1 MGIAGAMKTKRL
13 VAVEDSDEAA
23 TSSSEQE
30 ENEEELKGRGDK
42 GKGKLATSSA
52 TITEYERQRQ
62 QRIDENRAKLQ
73 ALRLPVLASSL
84 SKNSDKKLKKPTS
97 QKAKI
102 KQDNDYQPSTED
114 EQSESS
120 RDEDAEHKVPTPKK
134 VTSAKRRPPGRP
146 KSKKMKSLNS
156 LIVDKAS
163 EEHGWTD
170 LQENELDDDAAL
182 QQALALSMGASMEDA
197 TAIAEASKQDSEP
210 GRPKEKVDNSE
221 LGGKTQ
227 ETAKVD
233 KLPRG
238 RRQRKQTKSINAIQ
252 LSEDEVLAYFFLF
265 DEAGKGKIS
274 MRDLERVALTHDFT
288 WNKHELNEMINTFD
302 NDCDGQL
309 SLEDFQTIIARCNM
323 IGGS

>member
-1 MGIAGAMKTKRL
+1 MD
-13 VAVEDSDEAA
+13 DSDEAG
-23 TSSSEQE
+23 TSTSEQG
-30 ENEEELKGRGDK
+30 ENEEELKDGGDK
-42 GKGKLATSSA
+42 GKAKLASSSA

-62 QRIDENRAKLQ
+62 QRIEENRAKLQ
-73 ALRLPVLASSL
+73 ALRLPVLATSL
-84 SKNSDKKLKKPTS
+84 SKSPKNSNKTPKKLPS

-102 KQDNDYQPSTED
+102 KHDNDYQPSTED

-120 RDEDAEHKVPTPKK
+120 SDEDAEHKVPTPKK
-134 VTSAKRRPPGRP
+134 VTPAKRRPPGRP

-163 EEHGWTD
+163 EEHGWTA
-170 LQENELDDDAAL
+170 LQQNELDDDAAL
-182 QQALALSMGASMEDA
+182 QQALALSIGASMEDA
-197 TAIAEASKQDSEP
+197 TAIAEASKQDSEV
-210 GRPKEKVDNSE
+210 GRPKAKVDNSE
-221 LGGKTQ
+221 LGGKAQ

-233 KLPRG
+233 KFPHG
-238 RRQRKQTKSINAIQ
+238 RRQRKQTKSMNTIQ

-274 MRDLERVALTHDFT
+274 VRDLERVALTHDFT
-288 WNKHELNEMINTFD
+288 WSKQELNEMVNTFD
-302 NDCDGQL
+302 KDSDGQL

>member
-1 MGIAGAMKTKRL
+1 MKTKRL

-23 TSSSEQE
+23 TSSSEKE
-30 ENEEELKGRGDK
+30 ENSEELKGRGDK
-42 GKGKLATSSA
+42 GKGKLASSSA

-62 QRIDENRAKLQ
+62 QRIEENRAKLQ

-84 SKNSDKKLKKPTS
+84 SKNSNKKLKKTTS
-97 QKAKI
+97 QKGKV
-102 KQDNDYQPSTED
+102 KLDNDYQPSTED

-120 RDEDAEHKVPTPKK
+120 SDEDAEHKVPTPKK
-134 VTSAKRRPPGRP
+134 ATPAKRRPPGRP

-170 LQENELDDDAAL
+170 LQQNELDDDAAL

-197 TAIAEASKQDSEP
+197 TAIAEASKQDSDV
-210 GRPKEKVDNSE
+210 GRPKAKVDNSE
-221 LGGKTQ
+221 LGGKAQ

-233 KLPRG
+233 KLPCG
-238 RRQRKQTKSINAIQ
+238 RRQRKQTKSINTIQ

-288 WNKHELNEMINTFD
+288 WSKQELNEMINTFD
-302 NDCDGQL
+302 KDCDGKL
-309 SLEDFQTIIARCNM
+309 SLEDFQTIVTRCNM